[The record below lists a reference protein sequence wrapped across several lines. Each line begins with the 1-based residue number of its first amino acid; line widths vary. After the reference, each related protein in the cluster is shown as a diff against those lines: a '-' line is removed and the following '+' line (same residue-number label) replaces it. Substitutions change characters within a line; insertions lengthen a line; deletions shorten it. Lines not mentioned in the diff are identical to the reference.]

1 MVIVSEGGR
10 LIGSFGWELGG
21 NSDFSALSLSFKNS
35 VSLLSNFMLKLSRK
49 LAREFSFIASSV
61 SHLLFSPFLSF
72 SIGDLDLSLL
82 GFFGI

>member
-21 NSDFSALSLSFKNS
+21 NSDFSTLSLSFKNS
-35 VSLLSNFMLKLSRK
+35 VSLVLNCMLKCSRK
-49 LAREFSFIASSV
+49 LSIEDCSIASTL

-72 SIGDLDLSLL
+72 SIGDLDLSLF